1 MDIRAIA
8 MGLAFAFMWSSAFT
22 SASIIVESA
31 PPLGA
36 LSIRFL
42 LSGLIAVVIA
52 AALGQSMRLTNAQ
65 WRGTIVFGICQ
76 NALYLGLNFMA
87 VQWIDASL
95 AVIIASMMPL
105 IVGILAWVLY
115 GEKLRPLG
123 LFGLMTGIFGVLVIM
138 GARFQG
144 GVDML
149 GVAFCVFGVVSL
161 AVATMALKN
170 AASGGNFVMVVGLQ
184 MLVGSAALAVPAI
197 AFETYS
203 VAWSLSLVV
212 AFTYTTLVPG
222 LAATLVWFFLV
233 DRIGALKAATFHF
246 LNPFFGVTIAALI
259 LGERLGL
266 LDLVGVVVIML
277 GILAVQ
283 ISRQPGR

>member
-1 MDIRAIA
+1 
-8 MGLAFAFMWSSAFT
+8 
-22 SASIIVESA
+22 
-31 PPLGA
+31 
-36 LSIRFL
+36 
-42 LSGLIAVVIA
+42 
-52 AALGQSMRLTNAQ
+52 
-65 WRGTIVFGICQ
+65 
-76 NALYLGLNFMA
+76 
-87 VQWIDASL
+87 
-95 AVIIASMMPL
+95 
-105 IVGILAWVLY
+105 
-115 GEKLRPLG
+115 
-123 LFGLMTGIFGVLVIM
+123 
-138 GARFQG
+138 
-144 GVDML
+144 
-149 GVAFCVFGVVSL
+149 
-161 AVATMALKN
+161 MALKN